1 MKKNAKYILCGL
13 AGFLINTTLV
23 FAAPSHGISVNR
35 SQIEVGQSVT
45 ATVTVKNAAAWNVH
59 IKGTGNTN
67 GCSKNEADASSNGKN
82 TTKSFTVTCSANSTG
97 VIKITYSGDAT
108 SEDGSNTNIS
118 GSKTITV
125 VAQREK
131 SKNNNLKALS
141 VEGYELTPEFNQ
153 DTLEYSTTV
162 PSTVNTV
169 KINATKADNY
179 ASVTGTGEFEVV
191 EGPNGFDVVVRS
203 ETGAEKVYHIN
214 VIVEDLNPI
223 EVKVGGKSYTL
234 VKNSRSLVAPEG
246 YTETTVTINNT
257 EIPAFYNE
265 VTKYTLVGLKD
276 SDGNVSLFIYD
287 EGTYTPYN
295 ELKSNS
301 LTIIALDLP
310 KVLKGYIEKTITIGN
325 NKVSALV
332 TKSNSKFAIIYG
344 MNVATGEEGYYK
356 YDLEN
361 NTMSRYDDELI
372 LLLQGK
378 NQNLSYIVLATSI
391 ASAVFF
397 ILTLALAVSNGKKK
411 SLMKKIIEA
420 AEEGRTADP
429 IKISKKK
436 AKKEAIK
443 EETVEET
450 PVEEVPAEEPKKKSK
465 GKQKQEVVEEKEEV
479 QEAKEAID
487 EEETYDLFEDDKKKK
502 KSKK

>member
-1 MKKNAKYILCGL
+1 MKKISFIIITVICFLTFSLNVNAGVSVSASKSTITNGSTVTFYVKVTGAASWNIKGSSSGSTSGCK
-13 AGFLINTTLV
+13 IN
-23 FAAPSHGISVNR
+23 
-35 SQIEVGQSVT
+35 EVGYTS
-45 ATVTVKNAAAWNVH
+45 
-59 IKGTGNTN
+59 
-67 GCSKNEADASSNGKN
+67 DAKN
-82 TTKSFTVTCSANSTG
+82 TTKTFSATC
-97 VIKITYSGDAT
+97 KAT
-108 SEDGSNTNIS
+108 SVGTIGFSATGDYTDENGSNKSVS
-118 GSKTITV
+118 GTAKVTV
-125 VAQREK
+125 VKPRDPD
-131 SKNNNLKALS
+131 SNNYLSALS
-141 VEGYELTPEFNQ
+141 VEGYEISPAFNKE
-153 DTLEYSTTV
+153 TLEYNVVV
-162 PSTVNTV
+162 PSTVNEVT
-169 KINATKADNY
+169 INANKASKY
-179 ASVTGTGEFEVV
+179 ATLTGTGTVAVEEGRNEFEVK
-191 EGPNGFDVVVRS
+191 VVS
-203 ETGAEKVYHIN
+203 ETEIARVYKVI
-214 VIVEDLNPI
+214 VTVEDLNPI
-223 EVKVGGKSYTL
+223 DVKVGGNSYTL

-276 SDGNVSLFIYD
+276 SDGNVSLFIYED
-287 EGTYTPYN
+287 GTYTPYN

-450 PVEEVPAEEPKKKSK
+450 PVEEVPTEEPKKKSK